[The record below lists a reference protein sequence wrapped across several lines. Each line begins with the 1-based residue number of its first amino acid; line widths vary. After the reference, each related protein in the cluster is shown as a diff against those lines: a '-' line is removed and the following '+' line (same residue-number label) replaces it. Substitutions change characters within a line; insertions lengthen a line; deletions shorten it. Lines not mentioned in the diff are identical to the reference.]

1 MRMRVAKFIN
11 KLRANNYE
19 RMRATT
25 AIFITFFMASLV
37 CFTPATSAQAQ
48 FTAPLY
54 VQLER
59 MSAMESISN
68 ILFLGVQAAGIIPTS
83 WDDIGYLSQYPVF
96 GYLWLDPQRSNL
108 GIINVLINPNFVP
121 GIDGWQTY
129 LVTLQGEG
137 NGLLCIVDVNPL
149 ITQLQLPFAFGTNI
163 QENIMQLQIRNPIGN
178 VVPTVAAS
186 FIIVPQPSPTCP
198 SGLSMGIITAVS

>member
-1 MRMRVAKFIN
+1 
-11 KLRANNYE
+11 
-19 RMRATT
+19 MRATT
-25 AIFITFFMASLV
+25 AIFIAFFMASLM

-48 FTAPLY
+48 FTTPLY

-59 MSAMESISN
+59 MSAMESTSN

-83 WDDIGYLSQYPVF
+83 WDNIGYLSQYPVF

-108 GIINVLINPNFVP
+108 GIINVLTNPNFVP
-121 GIDGWQTY
+121 GIDSWQTF
-129 LVTLQGEG
+129 LVALQGEG

-178 VVPTVAAS
+178 IVPTVAAS
-186 FIIVPQPSPTCP
+186 FIIVPQPSPTCS
-198 SGLSMGIITAVS
+198 SGLSMGIITVVS